1 MLFFSSFYCPF
12 CSPKDESLNY
22 WSDLSFYGLQ
32 KAPTAIIGLFKV
44 KMKVKSILTTT
55 NLLNSL
61 RDSLALVPLSKIF
74 RFLILWSASL
84 LAYVIVVHKYWVSIE
99 TTVNYDILN
108 IYLCLYLI
116 PSLQVRPLIKVYQDL
131 FQNFSGQFDVLDF

>member
-1 MLFFSSFYCPF
+1 M
-12 CSPKDESLNY
+12 
-22 WSDLSFYGLQ
+22 
-32 KAPTAIIGLFKV
+32 
-44 KMKVKSILTTT
+44 
-55 NLLNSL
+55 LNSL

-74 RFLILWSASL
+74 RFLILGSASL